1 MGIPA
6 DVLPRLGNPFEQAA
20 TNPMIA
26 KTGTG
31 LGLALIRALAEKHG
45 GTMRIESVE
54 GEGTTVT
61 VELLA
66 LRQVLAAA

>member
-1 MGIPA
+1 
-6 DVLPRLGNPFEQAA
+6 
-20 TNPMIA
+20 
-26 KTGTG
+26 
-31 LGLALIRALAEKHG
+31 LIRALAEKHG

-66 LRQVLAAA
+66 ARQVQAAA